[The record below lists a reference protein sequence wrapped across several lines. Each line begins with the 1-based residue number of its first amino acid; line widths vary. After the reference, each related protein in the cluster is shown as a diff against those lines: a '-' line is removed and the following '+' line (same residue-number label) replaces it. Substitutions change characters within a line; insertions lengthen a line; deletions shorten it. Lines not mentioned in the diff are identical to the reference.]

1 MPYTAEISRSN
12 PSCFLFLVDQS
23 GSMIKPF
30 GTQPGRIKAQGVA
43 DAINRLLQN
52 LVIKC
57 TKSDGIRDYFHVG
70 VIGYGAQVGPAFGG
84 ALAGQGLVP
93 ISAIANK
100 PLRLEQRVVKTEDG
114 AGGILEQ
121 KIKFPVW
128 FEPTGEGKTPM
139 CKALALARETV
150 GEFLKKFT
158 ACYPPL
164 VINITDGMATD
175 GSPEPVA
182 TALKNLGS
190 MDGNVLLFNAHL
202 SSREVPAIEFPESE
216 AGLPDDYARILFR
229 MSSLLPVKIQAA
241 ARNEGLRVTDATRG
255 FVFNADLVSV
265 IRFMDI
271 GTKMSSASSDA
282 V

>member
-1 MPYTAEISRSN
+1 MPYIAEINRAN

-30 GTQPGRIKAQGVA
+30 GGHSGRIKAQGVA

-52 LVIKC
+52 LVLKC
-57 TKSDGIRDYFHVG
+57 TKSEVIRDYFHVG
-70 VIGYGAQVGPAFGG
+70 VIGYGARVGPAFGG

-93 ISAIANK
+93 ISEVATK
-100 PLRLEQRVVKTEDG
+100 PLRLEQRSRKTDDG
-114 AGGILEQ
+114 AGGILEE
-121 KIKFPVW
+121 KIKFPIW

-139 CKALALARETV
+139 CQALAMARECI
-150 GEFLKKFT
+150 GEFLKKHP

-175 GSPEPVA
+175 GSPEPLA
-182 TALKNLGS
+182 TALKDLAS
-190 MDGNVLLFNAHL
+190 QDGNVLLFNAHL
-202 SSREVPAIEFPESE
+202 SSREAPALEFPDSE
-216 AGLPDDYARILFR
+216 DSLPDDYARILFR
-229 MSSLLPVKIQAA
+229 MSSLLPVKIQLA
-241 ARNEGLRVTDATRG
+241 ARNEGLRVNDATRG

-271 GTKMSSASSDA
+271 GTKVAQA
-282 V
+282 VR